1 MVAAMFIERVP
12 NRTSPPAILIR
23 ESFREGTKVH
33 KRTLANISKLPE
45 PMVAAIG
52 QLIKGAEIAAPV
64 TDSFEIRRTLPHGH
78 AAAVLGTMRKTG
90 LDALIKARTK
100 DEHRSAAIVRALI
113 VNRVIAPGSKLAFW
127 RALEPA
133 TATSSLAKACD
144 LENVAEREVYAALD
158 WLLDQQ
164 SRIETALAKK
174 HLRSKCLSDFDKQN
188 QKGGALVLY
197 DVSSSY
203 LEARCCELARHG
215 YSRDHRRDRPQ
226 IVYGLLC
233 AADGCPVAIEV
244 FEGNSQNACLVLTS
258 KTRGD
263 PKTLTA
269 QVKTLKNRF
278 KLANIVLVGDRGM
291 ITSARI
297 TEDLKPAGLDW
308 ISCLKAPQ
316 IRDLVAAGPLQL
328 SLFDERDLAE
338 ISAPELFPGER
349 LIACRNPLLA
359 GERARKRSALLEAT
373 ERNLKRVAE
382 AVRRAPKKHT
392 AAVVGLKIGA
402 VIDKHK
408 MAKHFVLDIRDG
420 HVAFRRDDE
429 KIAAEATLD
438 GIYVI
443 RTSVPKDQFSAE
455 DAVGAY
461 KSLAQVERAFCTMK
475 GVDLQIRPIHHWLGD
490 RVRAHVFL
498 CMLAYYVEFHM
509 RRALAPMLFAEHAPE
524 ARERKSIV
532 APAEP
537 SPATIDKRTQRRSA
551 DGQPV
556 LAWPDLLAHLATLT
570 LNEVAL
576 PMQGTA
582 TFTLLARPTALQEK
596 TFALLDLPPLR
607 VQ

>member
-1 MVAAMFIERVP
+1 LRHLANQFMVAAMFIERVP
-12 NRTSPPAILIR
+12 NRSSPPAILIR
-23 ESFREGTKVH
+23 ESFRDGPKVH

-45 PMVAAIG
+45 PMIAAIG
-52 QLIKGAEIAAPV
+52 ELIKGAEIATPV
-64 TDSFEIRRTLPHGH
+64 TDTFEIRRALPHGH
-78 AAAVLGTMRKTG
+78 VAAVLGTMRKTG
-90 LDALIKARTK
+90 LDGLVKARTK
-100 DEHRSAAIVRALI
+100 KEQRSAAIVRALI

-127 RALEPA
+127 RALDPE
-133 TATSSLAKACD
+133 TAASSLAKACALD
-144 LENVAEREVYAALD
+144 DVAEREVYAALD
-158 WLLDQQ
+158 WLLEQQ
-164 SRIETALAKK
+164 LRIETALAKR

-188 QKGGALVLY
+188 QNGGALVLY

-203 LEARCCELARHG
+203 LEGRCCQLARHG

-244 FEGNSQNACLVLTS
+244 FEGNTS
-258 KTRGD
+258 D

-269 QVKTLKNRF
+269 QVETLKTRF
-278 KLANIVLVGDRGM
+278 KLAHVVLVGDRGM

-297 TEDLKPAGLDW
+297 AEDLKPAGLDW

-392 AAVVGLKIGA
+392 AAVIGLKVGA

-408 MAKHFVLDIRDG
+408 MAKHFVLDIGDG
-420 HVAFRRDDE
+420 HVSFRRDE
-429 KIAAEATLD
+429 AKIAAEATLD

-443 RTSVPKDQFSAE
+443 RTSVPQDKLSAE

-461 KSLAQVERAFCTMK
+461 KSLAQVERAFRTMK

-509 RRALAPMLFAEHAPE
+509 RRALASMLFAEHMPE
-524 ARERKSIV
+524 VRERKSIV

-537 SPATIDKRTQRRSA
+537 SPATIEKRTQRRSA
-551 DGQPV
+551 DGEAV
-556 LAWPDLLAHLATLT
+556 LTWPDLLAHLATLT
-570 LNEVAL
+570 LNAVAL

-582 TFTLLARPTALQEK
+582 TFTLLARPTNLQK
-596 TFALLDLPPLR
+596 KAFALLDLPPPC

>member
-1 MVAAMFIERVP
+1 
-12 NRTSPPAILIR
+12 
-23 ESFREGTKVH
+23 
-33 KRTLANISKLPE
+33 
-45 PMVAAIG
+45 
-52 QLIKGAEIAAPV
+52 
-64 TDSFEIRRTLPHGH
+64 
-78 AAAVLGTMRKTG
+78 
-90 LDALIKARTK
+90 
-100 DEHRSAAIVRALI
+100 
-113 VNRVIAPGSKLAFW
+113 
-127 RALEPA
+127 
-133 TATSSLAKACD
+133 
-144 LENVAEREVYAALD
+144 
-158 WLLDQQ
+158 
-164 SRIETALAKK
+164 
-174 HLRSKCLSDFDKQN
+174 
-188 QKGGALVLY
+188 VLY

-203 LEARCCELARHG
+203 LEGRCCELAQHG

-233 AADGCPVAIEV
+233 AADGTPVAIEV
-244 FEGNSQNACLVLTS
+244 FEGNTSDS
-258 KTRGD
+258 KTV
-263 PKTLTA
+263 TA
-269 QVKTLKNRF
+269 QVEMLKRRF
-278 KLANIVLVGDRGM
+278 KLAHVVLVGDRGM

-297 TEDLKPAGLDW
+297 AEDLKPAGLDW

-338 ISAPELFPGER
+338 ISAPEQFPGER

-359 GERARKRSALLEAT
+359 SERARKRSALLEAT
-373 ERNLKRVAE
+373 ERDLKRIAE

-392 AAVVGLKIGA
+392 AAVIGLKVGA

-408 MAKHFVLDIRDG
+408 MAKHFVLDIGDGAMLADRDQTS
-420 HVAFRRDDE
+420 VAHLSFRRDDE

-443 RTSVPKDQFSAE
+443 RTSVPKETLSAE

-461 KSLAQVERAFCTMK
+461 KSLAQVERAFRTMK
-475 GVDLQIRPIHHWLGD
+475 GVDLQIRPIHHWLAD

-537 SPATIDKRTQRRSA
+537 SAATIEKRTQRRSV
-551 DGQPV
+551 DGQPA

-570 LNEVAL
+570 LNDVAL
-576 PMQGTA
+576 PLQGTA

-596 TFALLDLPPLR
+596 TFALLGLPLPC

>member
-12 NRTSPPAILIR
+12 NRSSPPAILIR

-45 PMVAAIG
+45 PVVAAIG
-52 QLIKGAEIAAPV
+52 QLIKGAEIVAPV
-64 TDSFEIRRTLPHGH
+64 TDTFEIRRALPHGH
-78 AAAVLGTMRKTG
+78 VAAVLGTMRKTG

-100 DEHRSAAIVRALI
+100 DEQRSAAIVRALI

-133 TATSSLAKACD
+133 TANSSLAKACD

-158 WLLDQQ
+158 WLLEQQ

-174 HLRSKCLSDFDKQN
+174 HL
-188 QKGGALVLY
+188 KGGALVLY

-203 LEARCCELARHG
+203 LEGRRCELAQHG

-233 AADGCPVAIEV
+233 AADGAPVAIEV
-244 FEGNSQNACLVLTS
+244 FEGNTS
-258 KTRGD
+258 D
-263 PKTLTA
+263 PQTLPT
-269 QVKTLKNRF
+269 QVETLRRRF
-278 KLANIVLVGDRGM
+278 KLAHVVLVGDRGM

-297 TEDLKPAGLDW
+297 AEDLKPAGLDW

-316 IRDLVAAGPLQL
+316 IRDLAVGPLQL

-392 AAVVGLKIGA
+392 AAVIGLKVGA

-420 HVAFRRDDE
+420 HVSFRRDDE

-443 RTSVPKDQFSAE
+443 RTSVPKDKLSAE
-455 DAVGAY
+455 AVVGAY
-461 KSLAQVERAFCTMK
+461 KSLAQVERAFRTMK

-537 SPATIDKRTQRRSA
+537 SPATIEKRTQRRSA
-551 DGQPV
+551 DGQPA

-576 PMQGTA
+576 PLQGTA

-596 TFALLDLPPLR
+596 AFALLDLPLPC